1 MLGICNRIIHALYK
15 AEIHLLTCL
24 NSMLPPKRRI
34 LFLIIRSSF
43 PLPTCRWQ
51 HKDILNALAN
61 ASPSSKRKLRIYI
74 LPVFP
79 SSMASLMRDVDDSKQ
94 VKMSGEVSVEGAT
107 EKPSEVTLVSGGDAG
122 AVHCSIPS
130 FAAASELLST
140 PYSCLVTNTHRRHL
154 SLPPMYLNKKK
165 TGIQEELQAE
175 LLRFSQR

>member
-15 AEIHLLTCL
+15 AEINLLTWL
-24 NSMLPPKRRI
+24 NSMLPPERKI
-34 LFLIIRSSF
+34 LFLIIRTSF
-43 PLPTCRWQ
+43 QLLTCRWQ
-51 HKDILNALAN
+51 YRDILAN
-61 ASPSSKRKLRIYI
+61 ASPSSKRKSRIYI

-79 SSMASLMRDVDDSKQ
+79 SSMANLMRGADDSKQ
-94 VKMSGEVSVEGAT
+94 VKMSGEVT
-107 EKPSEVTLVSGGDAG
+107 EKPPEVTLVSGGDAG

-154 SLPPMYLNKKK
+154 SLPPMYLKKKK